1 MAGRTITIKQ
11 FVHSALTVLS
21 AALLL
26 CPMKLAAADTPVLE
40 WCLDH
45 YPQRHYYPKDAEPYG
60 PTVDLMR
67 ELAVRA
73 GFILKFSPDTPF
85 ARCLKQME
93 TGQTDLMINL
103 NFSEQ
108 RAKFMHMLPYS
119 KGVPEM
125 LYLRAGQQGISSL
138 WHLQQQPVALVRGYV
153 YAEKLL
159 ATISQQ
165 QLTVHEADTLENAF
179 GLLLRKR
186 VDAVVAPQQQA
197 SSIIANQPL
206 YQGQFQKVALEDEM
220 ITTLYAHV
228 GFSKKSAHSHL
239 LPAIRNALQQLV
251 EEGKVHHL
259 PSTDQLT
266 KTDNSTVP
274 F

>member
-1 MAGRTITIKQ
+1 MLS
-11 FVHSALTVLS
+11 VVLF
-21 AALLL
+21 L
-26 CPMKLAAADTPVLE
+26 CPMPGHTADPPVLE

-45 YPQRHYYPKDAEPYG
+45 YPQRHAYPKDAEPYG

-93 TGQTDLMINL
+93 TGKTDLMINL

-125 LYLRAGQQGISSL
+125 LYLRASQQGIPNFI
-138 WHLQQQPVALVRGYV
+138 HLQHQPIALVRGYV
-153 YAEKLL
+153 YADKLL
-159 ATISQQ
+159 GAISFQ

-197 SSIIANQPL
+197 SSIMANQPL
-206 YQGQFQKVALEDEM
+206 FQGQFQKIPLEDEM
-220 ITTLYAHV
+220 VTTLYAHV
-228 GFSKKSAHSHL
+228 GFSKKSAHSQL
-239 LPAIRNALQQLV
+239 LPAIREALQQLV
-251 EEGKVHHL
+251 DEGKIHHL
-259 PSTDQLT
+259 PAAEPMTT
-266 KTDNSTVP
+266 NVNPATP

>member
-1 MAGRTITIKQ
+1 MLS
-11 FVHSALTVLS
+11 VALF
-21 AALLL
+21 L
-26 CPMKLAAADTPVLE
+26 CPMPGHTADPPVLE

-45 YPQRHYYPKDAEPYG
+45 YPQRHDYPKDAEPFG
-60 PTVDLMR
+60 PTVDLMQ

-93 TGQTDLMINL
+93 TGKTDLMINL

-125 LYLRAGQQGISSL
+125 LYLRSNQQGISSFM
-138 WHLQQQPVALVRGYV
+138 HLQHQPVALVRGYV
-153 YAEKLL
+153 YAEQLL
-159 ATISQQ
+159 AAISLQ

-186 VDAVVAPQQQA
+186 VEAVVAPQQQA

-206 YQGQFQKVALEDEM
+206 FQGQFQKIALEDEM
-220 ITTLYAHV
+220 VTTLYAHL
-228 GFSKKSAHSHL
+228 GFSKKSAHSQL
-239 LPAIRNALQQLV
+239 LPAIRKALQQLV
-251 EEGKVHHL
+251 DEGKIHHL
-259 PSTDQLT
+259 PAAEQLT
-266 KTDNSTVP
+266 NNVNPASTS
-274 F
+274 